1 VTCDHTQ
8 PHSDHMSLRADVQV
22 RENTEPEDAI
32 QKMISG
38 FEEGSAG
45 RSKEAEAARAAAVAA
60 AEEVTDAEAAAAA
73 VAEAMA
79 LTDRKAR
86 IEALKKAAGALP
98 SPIVQVNG
106 REGEG
111 EGGGGTGTPVD
122 AAHMQTLQAAAAVIM
137 SENEAAAKAVAENR
151 ENVKPQLVKWATDL
165 DARATKCA
173 ASDIDKV
180 AKGSLAQRNAFRQ
193 AAAVYAQHL
202 SAVVQALA
210 QVLHPLDVTRVRTKI
225 YMYIVLCEPIHIH
238 YR

>member
-1 VTCDHTQ
+1 MTHPQ
-8 PHSDHMSLRADVQV
+8 PHSGHMSHRADVQV

-98 SPIVQVNG
+98 SAIVQVNG

-111 EGGGGTGTPVD
+111 EGGTGTPVD

-180 AKGSLAQRNAFRQ
+180 HTHTHTHTL
-193 AAAVYAQHL
+193 L
-202 SAVVQALA
+202 
-210 QVLHPLDVTRVRTKI
+210 PLI
-225 YMYIVLCEPIHIH
+225 
-238 YR
+238 